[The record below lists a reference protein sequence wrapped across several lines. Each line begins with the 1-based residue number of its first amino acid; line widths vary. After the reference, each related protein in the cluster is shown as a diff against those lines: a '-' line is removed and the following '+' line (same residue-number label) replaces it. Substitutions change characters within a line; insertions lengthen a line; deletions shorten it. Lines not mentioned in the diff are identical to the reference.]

1 VTETGLVRLKEA
13 YTFAETYSKSKTSAT
28 VKISLS
34 RPHIILSFAL
44 LLSAF
49 AATAQDIHFSQF
61 GNSPLNLSPGL
72 AGVFGG
78 DLRFVGNYR
87 NQWQSV
93 PVPYTTFS
101 GSVENKVYWTKGKY
115 DRFLTGSFVL
125 NYDRQSSIHLT
136 SIQVGIPISVTM
148 PLASNKFLTVG
159 VTPAFGQRAF
169 DTNRLTF
176 DAQWVD
182 CIFDPAADAR
192 EDQLFQSNSLKYF
205 DLSAG
210 GNLRLQ
216 SETKRSRLD
225 VGAGLHHIN
234 RPNHDFW
241 SSDLTEPGNVKLY
254 SKLTIYAMGLVQL
267 SSTFDLVGQ
276 GLYQRQGGYREVVYG
291 GGLRMHLNQKPYR
304 ELALQVGLD
313 YRHRYQDALIPHVEV
328 LWRTWTLG
336 FTYDMNPF
344 SDVNIITNRR
354 GGPEVALI
362 YRFYKVKPLAKFKT
376 CPII

>member
-1 VTETGLVRLKEA
+1 M
-13 YTFAETYSKSKTSAT
+13 
-28 VKISLS
+28 
-34 RPHIILSFAL
+34 L
-44 LLSAF
+44 LLAFLLPVF

-78 DLRFVGNYR
+78 DMRFVGNYR
-87 NQWQSV
+87 SQWRSV

-101 GSVENKVYWTKGKY
+101 GSFENKVYWQKGRY
-115 DRFLTGSFVL
+115 DRYFTASLLL
-125 NYDRQSSIHLT
+125 NYDEQGSIKLT
-136 SIQVGIPISVTM
+136 SMQIGIPISLTM
-148 PLASNKFLTVG
+148 PVARNTYLTAG
-159 VTPAFGQRAF
+159 VTPAFGQRGF

-182 CIFDPAADAR
+182 CIFDPGADVR
-192 EDQLFQSNSLKYF
+192 EDQLFQSTNLKYF

-210 GNLRLQ
+210 VNLRMQ
-216 SETKRSRLD
+216 AENKRHRLD
-225 VGAGLHHIN
+225 VGGGLHHIN

-241 SSDLTEPGNVKLY
+241 SSDLTNPGNVRLY
-254 SKLTIYAMGLVQL
+254 SKLSLYAQGLYQM
-267 SSTFDLVGQ
+267 SNTFDLVGQ
-276 GLYQRQGGYREVVYG
+276 GLYQKQGGYQEIVYG
-291 GGLRMHLNQKPYR
+291 AGLRMHLNQNPYR
-304 ELALQVGLD
+304 ELALQVGAD

-336 FTYDMNPF
+336 ITYDFNF
-344 SDVNIITNRR
+344 WSDVRTVTNQQ

-362 YRFYKVKPLAKFKT
+362 YRIYKVKPVKFKT